1 MLAQLAP
8 HNKRGGTDD
17 LQLEEQRQEKLKSE
31 ENVLLGTDE
40 KRKQAGKGMHL
51 HDLVYSNYK
60 QPQSK
65 QPHDLTEIKEIRE
78 TGPDEPEVSYF
89 EENKRLKPS

>member
-1 MLAQLAP
+1 M
-8 HNKRGGTDD
+8 
-17 LQLEEQRQEKLKSE
+17 
-31 ENVLLGTDE
+31 GTDE

-65 QPHDLTEIKEIRE
+65 QQHDLTEIKEIQDSAH
-78 TGPDEPEVSYF
+78 DEPEVFYF
-89 EENKRLKPS
+89 EVDKNIKPS